1 MNDARLASEIQRKPK
16 TFSFDPFVILAA
28 ERLAGTTSHGLAL
41 IREDIHGDC
50 HVRGLVADSHER
62 FHKFLNSSSCLESM
76 SCDMAANMAA
86 ALSNLASTSDSVVNL
101 SQWMKRTISVASTN
115 AVYGLLNPFAT
126 DSRVYGAFWLVQFR
140 LHTTLLFQLTVVNRD
155 FEEQLAILLIGLCP
169 KVTARRGHRGRELL
183 AQVFGR
189 YFAEGHWAKGSQLIR
204 ESHRSNTARGV
215 SFEDQGRFEIT
226 TCIGLLVNTVPSLLW
241 TLWHILSE
249 PKLLQDLRS
258 EILAL
263 VEVRKSLGK
272 GGLTLVRLPISQLQ
286 SSCPLL
292 GSTVKETLRMY
303 STSLS
308 ARYTTEDTLLDGQ
321 YLLKA
326 GSFVQI
332 PAAVVHKDRQ
342 VWGPNASNFDP
353 SRFQSGTGLGNPEI
367 PRAAFRPFGG
377 GSTLCPGRSL
387 AMIEIL
393 AFLSMFIL
401 QFDAYPEDRS
411 MEKPD
416 FVSMTS
422 SVSSPLHD
430 LHVRIR
436 KRADFQ
442 NVNWMVG

>member
-1 MNDARLASEIQRKPK
+1 
-16 TFSFDPFVILAA
+16 
-28 ERLAGTTSHGLAL
+28 
-41 IREDIHGDC
+41 
-50 HVRGLVADSHER
+50 
-62 FHKFLNSSSCLESM
+62 
-76 SCDMAANMAA
+76 MAANMAA

-126 DSRVYGAFWLVQFR
+126 DSRVYGAFW
-140 LHTTLLFQLTVVNRD
+140 D

-416 FVSMTS
+416 F
-422 SVSSPLHD
+422 
-430 LHVRIR
+430 
-436 KRADFQ
+436 
-442 NVNWMVG
+442 